1 MGALPNETTTDVP
14 TADESNCEHGHAN
27 CDGVANPVL
36 PCFECA
42 QDCLA
47 RYEWCDGLLADPTAG
62 QSKCAACTTRAAWFD
77 GSR

>member
-1 MGALPNETTTDVP
+1 MGALPNATTTDVP
-14 TADESNCEHGHAN
+14 TTDQTCEHGHAN
-27 CDGVANPVL
+27 CDGVADPLL

-62 QSKCAACTTRAAWFD
+62 QSKCAACTTRAARFD
-77 GSR
+77 GSH